1 MRWFDR
7 NSETMEQQ
15 QLLQEGLAEL
25 LKTLAEN
32 QSEVAVYSDAYGD
45 NETVKVPFEIDTT
58 YERAQHPEIPRVNA
72 VKPRVSTPSS
82 GPVAHAPGNMVV
94 TRDVKNRT
102 RYIHLAGVLR
112 LLAKWLSMDS
122 ADRKECVREFI
133 NALDAMH
140 LARCKVP
147 FYTAAKGIEVVAARD
162 SSVRPE

>member
-1 MRWFDR
+1 
-7 NSETMEQQ
+7 
-15 QLLQEGLAEL
+15 
-25 LKTLAEN
+25 
-32 QSEVAVYSDAYGD
+32 
-45 NETVKVPFEIDTT
+45 
-58 YERAQHPEIPRVNA
+58 
-72 VKPRVSTPSS
+72 
-82 GPVAHAPGNMVV
+82 MVV

-122 ADRKECVREFI
+122 ADRKECVHEFI